1 MVRFR
6 TYTYAAALFLASAV
20 FFNADAQ
27 VSVRSMA
34 TAGDSINRYMS
45 RRASVQGGIS
55 VDTVFVHSERLE
67 VNIRFGK
74 SIADYPLRDNDLAFI
89 EDIIRRYLPE
99 HLQGHSIYLTVRG
112 DKLERLSSGFYSGR
126 TRADISKTAA
136 SGKRWVTP
144 VTHYPAPDR
153 GLAGRNIALWAG
165 HGYYYS
171 GTEDRWKWQRAPFFS
186 TIEDLLPHSYL
197 TGFLAP
203 MLENAGAGV
212 IMPRERDSR
221 RTEIVIDNGD
231 PFYTE
236 RNGGS
241 EAWTDAPGTGFAL
254 PSGPLMPGDNP
265 FRAGTAR
272 MVKCNTRS
280 SSSASYLPRF
290 PETGD
295 YAVYVSYKTV
305 EKSSPALYT
314 VRHSGGDTR
323 FVVDQSF
330 GGGTWVYLGTF
341 RFSQGETGQGVI
353 VQNSAPDSPGEGVV
367 TTDAVKF
374 GGGMG
379 NVLRGEETSGFP
391 RYAEAGRYWMQWSGF
406 PEEVYSLNEGED
418 DYRDDFMSRGEWVN
432 SLIRDFHIPID
443 LALALHTDAGS
454 VLKDSIVGTLAIY
467 KEESEGSRRYSDG
480 TPRITARELSD
491 IVQTSIVEDIRAI
504 YRPDWTRRAIW
515 DRSYMEARV
524 PDVPTVLI
532 ELLSHQ
538 NFADMECALDPE
550 FQFIV
555 SRAIYKGI
563 LKYLSYVYGTGYTV
577 QPLPVKD
584 FSALI
589 QNEDEKGAEVRLRW
603 VPEQDPTEPTA
614 IPDSYIVYRRTVDPA
629 GGENQIPGFDKGVLV
644 TGTEYTDR
652 IEPGRLYSY
661 KIVAVNRG
669 GLSFPSE
676 ILSAGYIP
684 GSKEVLVVNG
694 FTSVSAP
701 ASLPAADSS
710 TAGFDFKVSHGI
722 PYVSGVSYIGEQYEF
737 NRRLEW
743 IHDDRP
749 GFGASFMDYGPGV
762 VAGNTFDF
770 PLVHGL
776 ALMRAGI
783 SLSSSSSSYF
793 LTMDSHP
800 GSLLKYSA
808 LDILYGKESGE
819 LLTKNLRD
827 ILAPYLEAG
836 GALLIS
842 GSNIGKTAHYHDT
855 HYPLTS
861 TLLDAASDLR
871 GAAYHLAGL
880 RDSLRNIQGSGEMT
894 ADIEDMM
901 ATISELYNDAR
912 KNLSKGIDGLLRES
926 DPAYIADGIASDL
939 LGYGW
944 SNGMATST
952 GNVRTVPNKGGISSD
967 STIRVQFNISPN
979 PFTYCVESADA
990 ILPSDDRAF
999 TFMRYEGSNTS
1010 AAVAYDGQYRCV
1022 SLGFPIEALT
1032 SQQQVDG
1039 LMCEVMRFL
1048 LRY

>member
-34 TAGDSINRYMS
+34 TAVDSINRYMS
-45 RRASVQGGIS
+45 HRASVQGGIS
-55 VDTVFVHSERLE
+55 VDTVFVHSERQE

-99 HLQGHSIYLTVRG
+99 HLQGHSISLTVRG

-153 GLAGRNIALWAG
+153 GLAGHNIALWAG

-432 SLIRDFHIPID
+432 RRRIGAQGLNCRNSGHIQGRIRGEPQVFRRHPENYSQGAFRHRTD
-443 LALALHTDAGS
+443 LNSRGHTRHLQARLDTESDMGQVLHGS
-454 VLKDSIVGTLAIY
+454 
-467 KEESEGSRRYSDG
+467 
-480 TPRITARELSD
+480 
-491 IVQTSIVEDIRAI
+491 
-504 YRPDWTRRAIW
+504 
-515 DRSYMEARV
+515 
-524 PDVPTVLI
+524 
-532 ELLSHQ
+532 
-538 NFADMECALDPE
+538 
-550 FQFIV
+550 
-555 SRAIYKGI
+555 
-563 LKYLSYVYGTGYTV
+563 
-577 QPLPVKD
+577 
-584 FSALI
+584 
-589 QNEDEKGAEVRLRW
+589 
-603 VPEQDPTEPTA
+603 
-614 IPDSYIVYRRTVDPA
+614 
-629 GGENQIPGFDKGVLV
+629 
-644 TGTEYTDR
+644 
-652 IEPGRLYSY
+652 
-661 KIVAVNRG
+661 
-669 GLSFPSE
+669 
-676 ILSAGYIP
+676 
-684 GSKEVLVVNG
+684 
-694 FTSVSAP
+694 
-701 ASLPAADSS
+701 
-710 TAGFDFKVSHGI
+710 
-722 PYVSGVSYIGEQYEF
+722 
-737 NRRLEW
+737 
-743 IHDDRP
+743 
-749 GFGASFMDYGPGV
+749 
-762 VAGNTFDF
+762 
-770 PLVHGL
+770 
-776 ALMRAGI
+776 
-783 SLSSSSSSYF
+783 
-793 LTMDSHP
+793 
-800 GSLLKYSA
+800 
-808 LDILYGKESGE
+808 
-819 LLTKNLRD
+819 
-827 ILAPYLEAG
+827 
-836 GALLIS
+836 
-842 GSNIGKTAHYHDT
+842 
-855 HYPLTS
+855 
-861 TLLDAASDLR
+861 
-871 GAAYHLAGL
+871 
-880 RDSLRNIQGSGEMT
+880 QGSGRSYCPYR
-894 ADIEDMM
+894 A
-901 ATISELYNDAR
+901 AVPSELR
-912 KNLSKGIDGLLRES
+912 RHGMRPGSGIPVHRFTR
-926 DPAYIADGIASDL
+926 YI
-939 LGYGW
+939 
-944 SNGMATST
+944 
-952 GNVRTVPNKGGISSD
+952 
-967 STIRVQFNISPN
+967 
-979 PFTYCVESADA
+979 
-990 ILPSDDRAF
+990 
-999 TFMRYEGSNTS
+999 
-1010 AAVAYDGQYRCV
+1010 
-1022 SLGFPIEALT
+1022 
-1032 SQQQVDG
+1032 
-1039 LMCEVMRFL
+1039 
-1048 LRY
+1048 